1 MGPLLLVRTA
11 KIVAT
16 SVLCVLG
23 AILLIVSFI
32 MYRKFKA
39 SRYLDAVDNYDN
51 MTEEEGLNPAQK
63 IERRQIR
70 IQNDSYDPSTI
81 RGGNESSIFGR

>member
-1 MGPLLLVRTA
+1 MLGPLLLVRTG

-32 MYRKFKA
+32 MYRKYKA
-39 SRYLDAVDNYDN
+39 TNHLDAVDNY
-51 MTEEEGLNPAQK
+51 E
-63 IERRQIR
+63 
-70 IQNDSYDPSTI
+70 
-81 RGGNESSIFGR
+81 

>member
-51 MTEEEGLNPAQK
+51 FTEEEGLNPAQK
-63 IERRQIR
+63 IERR
-70 IQNDSYDPSTI
+70 
-81 RGGNESSIFGR
+81 